1 MYLLCKE
8 DILEALIRKVMMPDG
23 VVRNEHHITCVTS
36 RIGQDTV
43 IDVESSGE
51 NVSGYITKLIV
62 SPYEGILTEEQAFD
76 ALESSPS
83 FAEWDDPV
91 QDAIE
96 TLLPILTDE
105 QAEAVTNVHPSWTAG
120 TAYAD
125 GVRVQYDGKLYRC
138 VQAHTS
144 QEGFEPP
151 KTPALWTRTGADPE
165 TIEEWVQP
173 TGAQDAYDKGAKV
186 KHNGKTWV
194 SIYDG
199 KNVWE
204 PGVYGW
210 DEVE

>member
-1 MYLLCKE
+1 MA
-8 DILEALIRKVMMPDG
+8 LERSVLIQG
-23 VVRNEHHITCVTS
+23 VVMTHHTVERITHIC
-36 RIGQDTV
+36 GENTV
-43 IDVESSGE
+43 IDVLSWEDSGME
-51 NVSGYITKLIV
+51 GTPIRSVFSVGYDSGLDEADAYAYVSERPEFVEYV
-62 SPYEGILTEEQAFD
+62 
-76 ALESSPS
+76 
-83 FAEWDDPV
+83 DPNKEAV
-91 QDAIE
+91 DE
-96 TLLPILTDE
+96 LLPILTDE
-105 QAEAVTNVHPSWTAG
+105 QAEQVTNVHPSWEAG
-120 TAYAD
+120 VAYAV
-125 GVRVQYDGKLYRC
+125 GKRVKHDGKLYRC

-165 TIEEWVQP
+165 AIEEWVQP